1 MNTAPGITHEMIEL
15 SGVCKT
21 YRGRGDSAQ
30 PALRNVSLT
39 IGSGEIVG
47 LLGPN
52 GAGKTTLLKIL
63 TGYLQPDEGTVVVE
77 GIDVV
82 AEPRAA
88 QACIGYLPE
97 NAPLYPE
104 LSVQGYLNMIA
115 ELRGIPTADR
125 RERLSQAIYATGLQD
140 RLTQPIAQLSKGFR
154 QRVGLAQAIVHRP
167 RLLILDEP
175 SIGLDPTQIVE
186 MRHLIQRLAQFST
199 VLFSTHILS
208 EVEALCQRVLI
219 LINGEI
225 RADARLSDLRSSND
239 AIMVLNSPVR
249 EAVSRLKAVPG
260 VRNVVTIAS
269 DCGYPAYRIQGDEQS
284 DICPAVYALA
294 STMQWPLRE
303 LRSDRKTLENVF
315 ARLAA

>member
-1 MNTAPGITHEMIEL
+1 VRESTSFTPTVVFTVQRIFR
-15 SGVCKT
+15 SGVSEIFHRFCQLPWEI
-21 YRGRGDSAQ
+21 RNISLSAATPGFIQ
-30 PALRNVSLT
+30 KLT
-39 IGSGEIVG
+39 VM
-47 LLGPN
+47 
-52 GAGKTTLLKIL
+52 
-63 TGYLQPDEGTVVVE
+63 
-77 GIDVV
+77 
-82 AEPRAA
+82 AE
-88 QACIGYLPE
+88 
-97 NAPLYPE
+97 
-104 LSVQGYLNMIA
+104 S
-115 ELRGIPTADR
+115 
-125 RERLSQAIYATGLQD
+125 
-140 RLTQPIAQLSKGFR
+140 
-154 QRVGLAQAIVHRP
+154 
-167 RLLILDEP
+167 
-175 SIGLDPTQIVE
+175 
-186 MRHLIQRLAQFST
+186 QFST

-239 AIMVLNSPVR
+239 AVMVLNSPVR
-249 EAVSRLKAVPG
+249 EAVSRLKLVPG